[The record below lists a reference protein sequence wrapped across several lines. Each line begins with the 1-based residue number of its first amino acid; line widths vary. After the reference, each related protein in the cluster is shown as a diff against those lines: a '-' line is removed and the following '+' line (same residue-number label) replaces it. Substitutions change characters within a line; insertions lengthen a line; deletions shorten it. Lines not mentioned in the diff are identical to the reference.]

1 MYRFVLGGMACAC
14 DTAEELRDAAGLRP
28 AASMPAPTPGP
39 RIKRRKYRRRKPV
52 ESSEVAEVAEEA
64 PAKKRRKKRAK
75 RVTKENTYN
84 VADLPVIKEGISWE
98 VVEKVAKRLGK
109 KVLDKRQ
116 LRSDL
121 LARKKME

>member
-1 MYRFVLGGMACAC
+1 MACAC

-28 AASMPAPTPGP
+28 AASMPTSTPGP
-39 RIKRRKYRRRKPV
+39 RIKRRKYRRRKNVVV
-52 ESSEVAEVAEEA
+52 EEEPTAVETEPA

-75 RVTKENTYN
+75 RATKENTYN
-84 VADLPVIKEGISWE
+84 VADLPLIKEGISWE

-109 KVLDKRQ
+109 KVQDKRR

-121 LARKKME
+121 LARKNM